1 MSTTPPEFRA
11 SSPAKRP
18 QESSTD
24 FMTDSRTETDAGA
37 KMKNGLGR
45 NVNAGLKPLA
55 QCMEA
60 LRADERVE
68 FIRLSRTEA
77 GL

>member
-1 MSTTPPEFRA
+1 MSESNLFDFHELRQGFIPPI
-11 SSPAKRP
+11 
-18 QESSTD
+18 
-24 FMTDSRTETDAGA
+24 G
-37 KMKNGLGR
+37 KMKNGLGC

-55 QCMEA
+55 QFMEA